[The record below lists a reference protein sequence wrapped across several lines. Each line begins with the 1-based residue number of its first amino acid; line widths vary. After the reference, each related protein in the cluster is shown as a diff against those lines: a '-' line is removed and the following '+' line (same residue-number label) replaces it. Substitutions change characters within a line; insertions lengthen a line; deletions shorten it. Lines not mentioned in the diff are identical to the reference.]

1 MYKRM
6 LTIFFVFIF
15 SLSLPLVGKAQQ
27 LSAFQTSEV
36 LERFATTIAAPVV
49 KNGILTGEAVED
61 PDTLTGFAPLATVHY
76 TAADPE
82 NAAGRSTEKIEH
94 SYGVAKDGKPHSI
107 SVESQRWFDA
117 HDCSAVTYDAV
128 SEGKRLY
135 LTFDCGYENG
145 NTGKILDVLKEKN
158 VPAAFFCTLYQV
170 ESEPELT
177 ARMIREGHIVGNHSD
192 THPDFSTLTG
202 AQIAA
207 QLEAFDNHMRQNFGY
222 CAPYFR
228 FPEGA
233 YSEYALSEVNA
244 QGFTAAFWSL
254 AYADWDENNQKGADY
269 AYDTVISRLHPGAIL
284 LLHSVSSDNAAA
296 MARIIDGA
304 RAQGY
309 EFYALTDLPAQ

>member
-1 MYKRM
+1 MQKRISIVVAA
-6 LTIFFVFIF
+6 LLF
-15 SLSLPLVGKAQQ
+15 SLSFPLGANARQLNADETAQI
-27 LSAFQTSEV
+27 LS
-36 LERFATTIAAPVV
+36 RFTEATAAPINQ
-49 KNGILTGEAVED
+49 NGILTGEDVAD
-61 PDTLTGFAPLATVHY
+61 PDTFTGYSPLPTVDY
-76 TAADPE
+76 TASDPE
-82 NAAGRSTEKIEH
+82 NIAGRSMEKIEH
-94 SYGVAKDGKPHSI
+94 SYGVARDGKPHSI
-107 SVESQRWFDA
+107 SVESQRYFNE
-117 HDCSAVTYDAV
+117 HGCRAVTYDDK

-145 NTGKILDVLKEKN
+145 NTEKILDVLQEKK

-170 ESEPELT
+170 QSQPELT
-177 ARMIREGHIVGNHSD
+177 ARMIRDGHIVGNHSD

-202 AQIAA
+202 EEIAG
-207 QLEAFDNHMRQNFGY
+207 QLENFDNHMRQKFGY

-233 YSEYALSEVNA
+233 YSEYALAEVNSH
-244 QGFTAAFWSL
+244 GFTVAFWSL

-269 AYDTVISRLHPGAIL
+269 AYDTVMSRLHPGAVI

-309 EFYALTDLPAQ
+309 EFYSLTDLPTA